1 MRIFLLFCATILLTV
16 ASCAFKTGIAPT
28 DIAQKIANQLDLRQL
43 AENLEERRII
53 FLAAKLEQGDVVA
66 ELDPTLD
73 KSSTGFTVST
83 DGFLFVVD
91 LEPLSR
97 FAHRVI
103 YVVTDKI
110 GNIVELKLFE
120 WPPTVNGVAT
130 LTGSIYEPTYSKIVW
145 TNFHLTAMGGI
156 SFGEIVN
163 RMEVPY
169 GAIVVNG
176 NDPTRL
182 PDCDMSVDF
191 TNMGQFFTMFYDE
204 FRTRK
209 LNYPTNTHQHLVD
222 AIHDLTQRSL
232 NFITIYIVTHGSIDR
247 LVMGSEWINPT
258 QLRDLMLSHPE
269 VTFAIIIDA
278 CHSGSFINDLWV
290 TVPNLVLI
298 TTATDLAHSS
308 YGDLDEPNDP
318 NPEDVGGEWSSGFL
332 KGLLQ
337 NTVLGSWLNIEVE
350 ANTAG
355 VVPEQIL
362 YHRAFQVAWEND
374 CSRINGL
381 SIPQYYGQYAP

>member
-1 MRIFLLFCATILLTV
+1 M
-16 ASCAFKTGIAPT
+16 
-28 DIAQKIANQLDLRQL
+28 
-43 AENLEERRII
+43 
-53 FLAAKLEQGDVVA
+53 
-66 ELDPTLD
+66 
-73 KSSTGFTVST
+73 
-83 DGFLFVVD
+83 
-91 LEPLSR
+91 
-97 FAHRVI
+97 
-103 YVVTDKI
+103 
-110 GNIVELKLFE
+110 
-120 WPPTVNGVAT
+120 NGVAT

-209 LNYPTNTHQHLVD
+209 LNYPTNTHQHLV
-222 AIHDLTQRSL
+222 
-232 NFITIYIVTHGSIDR
+232 
-247 LVMGSEWINPT
+247 
-258 QLRDLMLSHPE
+258 
-269 VTFAIIIDA
+269 DA